1 MEKTLLAFVMLILA
15 VSASYACKPE
25 LPSQRQAFK
34 KATSVFIGEVVDITD
49 SDFQP
54 IKGKAYFMNVRFKV
68 IQYWKGRGGLEVKV
82 HSEQGVLSCNLFQFQ
97 KGEKYLVYAYGK
109 HLVVFTGSSRSAPL
123 SWDGYVNDELKML
136 GKGRKPN
143 TA

>member
-1 MEKTLLAFVMLILA
+1 MKKTLLPFGVLILT

-25 LPSQRQAFK
+25 LPSQRQAVK
-34 KATSVFIGEVVDITD
+34 RAASVFIGEVVEINE

-54 IKGKAYFMNVRFKV
+54 IKGKRYFVNVRFKV
-68 IQYWKGRGGLEVKV
+68 IQYWKGLGALEVKV

-136 GKGRKPN
+136 GKGRKPS

>member
-1 MEKTLLAFVMLILA
+1 MKKMLLAFGLLILA
-15 VSASYACKPE
+15 ASDSYACKPE

-34 KATSVFIGEVVDITD
+34 KAASVFIGEVVDIAD

-54 IKGKAYFMNVRFKV
+54 IKGKRYFVIVKFKV

-82 HSEQGVLSCNLFQFQ
+82 HSEQGALSCNLFQFK
-97 KGEKYLVYAYGK
+97 KGEKFLVYAYGK
-109 HLVVFTGSSRSAPL
+109 YLMVFTGSSRSAPL

-136 GKGRKPN
+136 GKGKKPN